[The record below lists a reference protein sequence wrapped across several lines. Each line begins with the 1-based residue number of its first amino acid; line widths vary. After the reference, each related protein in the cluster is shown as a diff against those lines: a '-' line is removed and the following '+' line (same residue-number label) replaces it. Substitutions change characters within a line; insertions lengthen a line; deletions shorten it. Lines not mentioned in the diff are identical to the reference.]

1 MMDGLCLNPILG
13 FAVRMFIY
21 EFYLKKKTPTLLDK
35 NCTFPFGLFPGV
47 WSLNANVSEH
57 SVCSILIQESVGS
70 VTVVEKFVV
79 SEKFRSV
86 A

>member
-13 FAVRMFIY
+13 FVVRMFIY
-21 EFYLKKKTPTLLDK
+21 EFYLNKMPTLLDK
-35 NCTFPFGLFPGV
+35 NCTFPFGLFPSI

-57 SVCSILIQESVGS
+57 SVCSIFIWESVGS
-70 VTVVEKFVV
+70 VTAVEKFVV